1 MIVFAFPSPF
11 EISVATAVG
20 KEKEERVRIK
30 TRMGF
35 TNEYIPIASCPKKRV
50 KIILEI
56 REMHFALTP
65 MAKIE
70 IRWKDIFFLFIFHL
84 IIENNNK

>member
-56 REMHFALTP
+56 REMVQAMP
-65 MAKIE
+65 
-70 IRWKDIFFLFIFHL
+70 
-84 IIENNNK
+84 IIKQAILDKYLK